1 MNWSKLSQAERTAV
15 VAAVIVV
22 VTALLSLSND
32 WGILMAVSLLAGLGV
47 LAVVFLPAMAPNMA
61 LPGSRGSL
69 LLALGA
75 IGAVATIVVALG
87 WVNWI
92 LGHLASFDTLQF
104 LVGLVAAVVMAWAGW
119 QVLQAEGGKFRIGTA
134 GQAPPAP
141 PPSA

>member
-1 MNWSKLSQAERTAV
+1 MNWSKLSQAERIAV
-15 VAAVIVV
+15 VAAVIVA

-47 LAVVFLPAMAPNMA
+47 LAVVFLPQMAPTMS
-61 LPGSRGSL
+61 LPGSKGSL
-69 LLALGA
+69 LVAL
-75 IGAVATIVVALG
+75 GAVATVATVVVALG
-87 WVNWI
+87 WVTWI
-92 LGHLASFDTLQF
+92 VEHLGSFDTLQF